1 MFGARI
7 KLDEDTAHQK
17 STKGKILEWMQS
29 NPKLCKNT
37 NATQIAKSIASSEGG
52 RVNAY
57 RQAICLM
64 INSQML
70 SRFGNRRRSNFY
82 INYMHKDIPPY
93 VLENAPK
100 ESRRMREEAEA
111 GLEENQH
118 LDDIGCIVT
127 EPESE
132 EEAEDTPEEGE
143 DSDIELEEVM
153 EEVMEEVTEIP
164 VVVRNKKENGSMS
177 ISITL
182 NLNLN

>member
-1 MFGARI
+1 MFGTRI

-52 RVNAY
+52 RVDAY

-100 ESRRMREEAEA
+100 ESRRMREEAEE
-111 GLEENQH
+111 GLKENQH
-118 LDDIGCIVT
+118 LDDVGCIVT
-127 EPESE
+127 EPEPE
-132 EEAEDTPEEGE
+132 EETEDTPEEGE
-143 DSDIELEEVM
+143 DSNVELEEVM
-153 EEVMEEVTEIP
+153 EHITEIP